1 MNATRNPFRYMR
13 AWQMRAWPV
22 LGRVLQNRSL
32 QIRPLQIRPRP
43 VFCLVL
49 LVLLVAGG
57 VLRPVHQFVQAQG
70 DAAVHAAIV
79 QADELAMALAAP
91 SDLECCAVKADNL
104 PKHWRCMSDL
114 GIFAAGGEMER
125 MPAKDAPFAVLV
137 QSLAGCSG
145 DALLRPPINV

>member
-70 DAAVHAAIV
+70 DAAVGT
-79 QADELAMALAAP
+79 AMALAAP

-125 MPAKDAPFAVLV
+125 MPAKDAPFAVLM